1 MKYIY
6 ISFLL
11 FFALNCNQAP
21 KSKSITEH
29 KVVKPEYHS
38 LIDSTKYK
46 DVIFRLDTLFSKLY
60 NSGQLNANV
69 LVVKGNDVIY
79 KKSFGYADIQKQIF
93 LNDSS
98 LFQLASVSKV
108 ITSIGI
114 LKLAESGRLD
124 IDTKVDKIL
133 PDFPYK
139 KMTVRHLLA
148 HRSGLPNYTYFLY
161 KYPEFINKYTLTNY
175 DVLEAMKKYK
185 PQLYFSPNYRFN
197 YCNTNYA
204 ILAIIIEKISG
215 LQYAEFLD
223 KEIFKPIGMN
233 HTKTVYNVDSSS
245 VLLTKGYTMNYQKV
259 ENDKFDGV
267 IGDKGII
274 STTND
279 LMLLSLSLYQGK
291 ILSFHTQQ
299 MAYQPHSKEKKQSNY
314 GLGWRMKNIDNSE
327 KEVFHNGWWHGY
339 RTAFHRRLK
348 DSITVIVLSNRLN
361 KSVYATGKVFAAI
374 DGPKSNYFDVT
385 EED

>member
-1 MKYIY
+1 MKFIY

-21 KSKSITEH
+21 KSENISEH
-29 KVVKPEYHS
+29 RVVKPEFHP
-38 LIDSTKYK
+38 LIDSTRYK
-46 DVIFRLDTLFSKLY
+46 DVIFRLDTLFSKMYYL
-60 NSGQLNANV
+60 GQLNANI
-69 LVVKGNDVIY
+69 LVVKGNDIVY
-79 KKSFGYADIQKQIF
+79 KKSFGFADKQNKIY

-114 LKLAESGRLD
+114 LKLLENGRLD
-124 IDTKVDKIL
+124 IDTKVDKII

-139 KMTVRHLLA
+139 KITVRHLLS

-161 KYPEFINKYTLTNY
+161 KYPDFIRKSVLSNY
-175 DVLEAMKKYK
+175 DILESIKKYK
-185 PQLYFSPNYRFN
+185 PQLYFSPNFRFN

-215 LQYAEFLD
+215 LQYSEFLQQ
-223 KEIFKPIGMN
+223 EIFKPIGMN
-233 HTKTVYNVDSSS
+233 QTKTVFNVDSSS

-299 MAYQPHSKEKKQSNY
+299 MAYQPHSKEQKLSNY

-348 DSITVIVLSNRLN
+348 DSTTIIVLSNRLN

-374 DGPKSNYFDVT
+374 DGPKSNYSEIL
-385 EED
+385 EEE